1 MIIKNFI
8 PLTASLCAI
17 AVDASEHDHYSIPSS
32 CSFQDGTLVSGEK
45 NATMITE
52 PHKYFPAQIK
62 RRVAAADAI
71 SAAAIDLPVNHSYPV
86 IDISPW
92 LDPSMSSE
100 EDREHV
106 VQQVLSE
113 ATTSGSFNIIGHSID
128 DALFGRLDAS
138 ARNFFS
144 MSLEQKMGYASGNNL
159 AGYVANRNESVA
171 AVHNSG
177 SSSEQKDLR
186 EIFSMSSTPDNGA
199 NVQGPPDLQVTMSR
213 YLEHLLHVEK
223 AVKQI
228 FTAALNTAKGI
239 DLPPTY
245 LKDLEGDETG
255 VLRVASYPNTPGFD
269 DATKLLPH
277 SDFGTITMISSSEKG
292 LDEIRDGRWYRV
304 PIRKGE
310 IHVNVGE
317 TYTMWSNGLFNNN
330 IHRVSKEA
338 KKDRISFSYFTSQ
351 GRRTSSEDNTHFA
364 VSPICSD
371 DEEPRFPRVSTIGH
385 LRSYISAFTGG
396 KEDLWDD

>member
-1 MIIKNFI
+1 M
-8 PLTASLCAI
+8 
-17 AVDASEHDHYSIPSS
+17 V
-32 CSFQDGTLVSGEK
+32 K

-92 LDPSMSSE
+92 LDPSMSSD

-106 VQQVLSE
+106 VQQVLNE
-113 ATTSGSFNIIGHSID
+113 ARTSGSFNIIGHSID
-128 DALFGRLDAS
+128 DALFNRLYAS

-144 MSLEQKMGYASGNNL
+144 MSLEEKMRYSSGNNL

-171 AVHNSG
+171 SVHKSG
-177 SSSEQKDLR
+177 SLNEQKDLR

-245 LKDLEGDETG
+245 
-255 VLRVASYPNTPGFD
+255 
-269 DATKLLPH
+269 
-277 SDFGTITMISSSEKG
+277 
-292 LDEIRDGRWYRV
+292 
-304 PIRKGE
+304 
-310 IHVNVGE
+310 
-317 TYTMWSNGLFNNN
+317 
-330 IHRVSKEA
+330 
-338 KKDRISFSYFTSQ
+338 
-351 GRRTSSEDNTHFA
+351 
-364 VSPICSD
+364 
-371 DEEPRFPRVSTIGH
+371 
-385 LRSYISAFTGG
+385 
-396 KEDLWDD
+396 